1 MCLSGIK
8 GYNKQ
13 ALGGLSAKQEAVRVT
28 SGASQLPQWHTRKD
42 LTILNKQTYNWDF
55 TLDLL
60 HLILGLRQ
68 L

>member
-42 LTILNKQTYNWDF
+42 LTILNNQTYNWDF

>member
-1 MCLSGIK
+1 MSGIK

-28 SGASQLPQWHTRKD
+28 SSASQLPQQWHTRKD
-42 LTILNKQTYNWDF
+42 LTILNNQTYNWDF

-60 HLILGLRQ
+60 HLILGWR
-68 L
+68 

>member
-28 SGASQLPQWHTRKD
+28 SGASQLPQQWHTRKD
-42 LTILNKQTYNWDF
+42 LTILNNQTYNWDF
-55 TLDLL
+55 TLDVLN
-60 HLILGLRQ
+60 LILGWR
-68 L
+68 

>member
-1 MCLSGIK
+1 MSGIK

-28 SGASQLPQWHTRKD
+28 SIASQLPQQWHTRKD
-42 LTILNKQTYNWDF
+42 LTILNKQTYGWDF